1 MRRSACTPLPL
12 PRRVTCSRQPRA
24 RDASDRRLTCHAQPN
39 ESQGSQSQRDARDT
53 HERSRPH
60 SLALARGRIGAI
72 ARQSSATR
80 RPPGASEGNT
90 GETRRHER
98 PARTTTARSRPVRC
112 PGPRTR
118 HAPSSSCVGVWAPA
132 KPDPCPSPSRARTG
146 PPAATASSV
155 ARSPVPLVRLSV
167 FDTTAPASVC
177 TVACRPPSCSCSAR
191 YGYGGTGIDSD
202 IPARAVLSLFCLSLA
217 RAVERGSAAQ
227 RARTRQRQLLSLS
240 VYSLLGVQ
248 FNALLRNGAEQRPPS
263 FSTIGLSSATQFN
276 ACPLLK
282 KRLLLSS
289 LTAPCHHSYSY
300 VLAHA
305 GFNTSAGLCVRR
317 LVTQAARR
325 GEEKREGIELI
336 DGVAPLS

>member
-39 ESQGSQSQRDARDT
+39 ESQDSQSQRDARDT

-72 ARQSSATR
+72 ARQSSGTR

-155 ARSPVPLVRLSV
+155 ARSPVPFVRLSV
-167 FDTTAPASVC
+167 FDTTPQPPFALLPAALLPAPARLATATGALASTVTSPLAPSSPSSASRSRVQLSAARQRSV
-177 TVACRPPSCSCSAR
+177 R
-191 YGYGGTGIDSD
+191 GH
-202 IPARAVLSLFCLSLA
+202 
-217 RAVERGSAAQ
+217 GSASYS
-227 RARTRQRQLLSLS
+227 LSLS
-240 VYSLLGVQ
+240 TRCSASNSMRSCATGQSSDLLPS
-248 FNALLRNGAEQRPPS
+248 PPL
-263 FSTIGLSSATQFN
+263 G
-276 ACPLLK
+276 
-282 KRLLLSS
+282 
-289 LTAPCHHSYSY
+289 
-300 VLAHA
+300 
-305 GFNTSAGLCVRR
+305 
-317 LVTQAARR
+317 
-325 GEEKREGIELI
+325 
-336 DGVAPLS
+336 

>member
-1 MRRSACTPLPL
+1 VTSPL
-12 PRRVTCSRQPRA
+12 
-24 RDASDRRLTCHAQPN
+24 
-39 ESQGSQSQRDARDT
+39 
-53 HERSRPH
+53 
-60 SLALARGRIGAI
+60 
-72 ARQSSATR
+72 
-80 RPPGASEGNT
+80 
-90 GETRRHER
+90 
-98 PARTTTARSRPVRC
+98 
-112 PGPRTR
+112 
-118 HAPSSSCVGVWAPA
+118 APSS
-132 KPDPCPSPSRARTG
+132 PSSASRSRVQLSAARQR
-146 PPAATASSV
+146 SV
-155 ARSPVPLVRLSV
+155 R
-167 FDTTAPASVC
+167 
-177 TVACRPPSCSCSAR
+177 
-191 YGYGGTGIDSD
+191 GH
-202 IPARAVLSLFCLSLA
+202 
-217 RAVERGSAAQ
+217 GSASYS
-227 RARTRQRQLLSLS
+227 LSLS
-240 VYSLLGVQ
+240 LSLSSLLGVQ

>member
-1 MRRSACTPLPL
+1 LTRTLCVRRSACTPLPL

-118 HAPSSSCVGVWAPA
+118 HAPSSSCVGVWAPG
-132 KPDPCPSPSRARTG
+132 PRPTRVPL
-146 PPAATASSV
+146 PPAPGPDKGGRPPRRPR
-155 ARSPVPLVRLSV
+155 RSLVRL
-167 FDTTAPASVC
+167 FP
-177 TVACRPPSCSCSAR
+177 
-191 YGYGGTGIDSD
+191 
-202 IPARAVLSLFCLSLA
+202 LFVCLSL
-217 RAVERGSAAQ
+217 
-227 RARTRQRQLLSLS
+227 TPHHSLR
-240 VYSLLGVQ
+240 LHCCL
-248 FNALLRNGAEQRPPS
+248 PPS
-263 FSTIGLSSATQFN
+263 F
-276 ACPLLK
+276 
-282 KRLLLSS
+282 LLLLGS
-289 LTAPCHHSYSY
+289 L
-300 VLAHA
+300 
-305 GFNTSAGLCVRR
+305 R
-317 LVTQAARR
+317 LR
-325 GEEKREGIELI
+325 GHWHRQ
-336 DGVAPLS
+336 